1 MIRRTEYW
9 NVSTGTVR
17 SGATGH
23 GESVTDVED
32 YLIPLDRA
40 RTAGLHGWGV
50 AAGLRVTATAGA
62 AGVTVTP
69 GSAADAAGSVVVL
82 AVGGVAVVDPGV
94 DPDQLQNVPTVP
106 VEAAGVAVATAT
118 AGDFLLT
125 ITWREVLGDNTL
137 ANAPALLHAPWLRM
151 VPVTGFADVGKQV
164 VLAGV
169 TVDAGGKVTALI
181 TGLRRPAGVPAG
193 KLELRIPRASS
204 EGTALSADQGAAA
217 ELAADP
223 NGNVVLS
230 FSGDVPR
237 KALTI
242 EAATARVDLRG
253 ELSLGGLSA
262 VSQDSG
268 RLVLN
273 KNKAFARGI
282 STPGSFASSSLN
294 VGGANGGAELGAGN
308 LGVAGWLRV
317 GGNTTLSGAL
327 LAVVDNTPDNTW
339 NTAAFFKPAC
349 GPNWSHVHWG
359 TTGDWYIR
367 SSSAGGKVVLQDT
380 GGTVGVATSAPAH
393 TLDVNGSIGIS
404 GRLAMSSGDAYLRL
418 NQGLAFP
425 AGVHTPGV
433 FSSVSLNV
441 GGAYRWGNP
450 GPGNLAVTGRVGI
463 GAEDLRTARLTVKND
478 GAVHAIWAIADGD
491 RAGIWAIGR
500 PAGIFWGN
508 VDIRGTL
515 TKADNQFRI
524 DHPLDPA
531 GKVLCH
537 SNVESD
543 EMKNVYDGVAEL
555 GADGTAAV
563 ELPEWFEAL
572 NERFRY
578 QLTPIG
584 HAAPGLHIGTEL
596 TGNRFAIAGGE
607 PGTKVS
613 WQITGVRHDVY
624 AKAHPLV
631 VESEKD
637 EADQGSYLFPELHGE
652 PVSRAMGYVE
662 PE

>member
-1 MIRRTEYW
+1 MLRRTEYW

-40 RTAGLHGWGV
+40 RTSGLHGWGV
-50 AAGLRVTATAGA
+50 AAGLRVTATVGT
-62 AGVTVTP
+62 AGVTVLP
-69 GSAADAAGSVVVL
+69 GMAVDAAGNAVVL
-82 AVGGVAVVDPGV
+82 APGGLAVVDPTV

-106 VEAAGVAVATAT
+106 VEVTGVGVATAP
-118 AGDFLLT
+118 GDFLLT
-125 ITWREVLGDNTL
+125 LTWREVLGDNTV
-137 ANAPALLHAPWLRM
+137 ANAPALLHAPWLRL
-151 VPVTGFADVGKQV
+151 VAAAGFADTGKQI

-169 TVDAGGKVTALI
+169 TVDADGKVATVTA
-181 TGLRRPAGVPAG
+181 GLRHPVGLPAG
-193 KLELRIPRASS
+193 KVELRIPRARRD
-204 EGTALSADQGAAA
+204 GTALTADQGAAA
-217 ELAADP
+217 ELAADAD
-223 NGNVVLS
+223 GNVVLS
-230 FSGDVPR
+230 LSGDVPR
-237 KALTI
+237 KALTV
-242 EAATARVDLRG
+242 EAATGRVDLFG
-253 ELSLGGLSA
+253 ELSFGGLPA
-262 VSQDSG
+262 VSPDGG

-282 STPGSFASSSLN
+282 STPGSLAAGGLN
-294 VGGANGGAELGAGN
+294 VGGANGGADLGAGN

-317 GGNTTLSGAL
+317 GGNTTLSNAM
-327 LAVVDNTPDNTW
+327 LAVIDNTPENTW

-349 GPNWSHVHWG
+349 GPHWSHVHWG

-367 SSSAGGKVVLQDT
+367 SSAAGGKVVLQDS
-380 GGTVGVATSAPAH
+380 GGRVGVGTSSPAT
-393 TLDVNGSIGIS
+393 TLDVVGTIGLNN
-404 GRLAMSSGDAYLRL
+404 RVAVSSGDSYLRL
-418 NQGLAFP
+418 NQNGQFAS
-425 AGVHTPGV
+425 GVHTPGV
-433 FSSVSLNV
+433 FSSTSLNV
-441 GGAYRWGNP
+441 GGAFGWGNP
-450 GPGNLAVTGRVGI
+450 GLGNLAVTGRACI
-463 GAEDLRTARLTVKND
+463 GTEDTGLARLTVKGN
-478 GAVHAIWAIADGD
+478 GTSHAIWAIADGD

-515 TKADNQFRI
+515 TKGDNQFRI

-555 GADGTAAV
+555 GADGTATVA
-563 ELPEWFEAL
+563 LPEWFEAL

-584 HAAPGLHIGTEL
+584 RAAPGLHIATEL
-596 TGNRFAIAGGE
+596 TGNRFGIAGGE
-607 PGTKVS
+607 PGDKVS

-624 AKAHPLV
+624 ARAHPLV

-637 EADQGSYLFPELHGE
+637 EADRGSYLFPELHGE

-662 PE
+662 R

>member
-1 MIRRTEYW
+1 MLRRTEYW

-23 GESVTDVED
+23 GETVTDVED

-40 RTAGLHGWGV
+40 RTSGLHGWGV
-50 AAGLRVTATAGA
+50 AAGLRVTATVGS
-62 AGVTVTP
+62 AGVTVLP
-69 GSAADAAGSVVVL
+69 GTAVDAAGNVVVL
-82 AVGGVAVVDPGV
+82 APGGLAVVDPTV

-106 VEAAGVAVATAT
+106 VEVTGVGVATAP
-118 AGDFLLT
+118 GDFLLT
-125 ITWREVLGDNTL
+125 LTWREVLGDNTV
-137 ANAPALLHAPWLRM
+137 ANAPALLHAPWLRL
-151 VPVTGFADVGKQV
+151 VAAAGFADVGKQI

-169 TVDAGGKVTALI
+169 TVDADGKVTALT
-181 TGLRRPAGVPAG
+181 TGLRHPAGLPAG
-193 KLELRIPRASS
+193 KLELRIPRARR

-217 ELAADP
+217 ELAADAD
-223 NGNVVLS
+223 GNVVLS
-230 FSGDVPR
+230 LSGDVPR
-237 KALTI
+237 KALTV
-242 EAATARVDLRG
+242 EAATGRVDIFG

-262 VSQDSG
+262 VSPDGG

-282 STPGSFASSSLN
+282 STPGSLAVAGLN

-317 GGNTTLSGAL
+317 GGNTTLSNAM
-327 LAVVDNTPDNTW
+327 LAVIDNTPENTW

-367 SSSAGGKVVLQDT
+367 SASAGGKVVMQDS
-380 GGTVGVATSAPAH
+380 GGRVGVGTSAPAT
-393 TLDVNGSIGIS
+393 TLDVVGTIGLNN
-404 GRLAMSSGDAYLRL
+404 RLAISSGDSYLRL
-418 NQGLAFP
+418 NQNGQFTS
-425 AGVHTPGV
+425 GVHTPSV

-441 GGAYRWGNP
+441 GGAFGWGNP
-450 GPGNLAVTGRVGI
+450 GTGNLAVTGRVGI
-463 GAEDLRTARLTVKND
+463 GVEDLRTARLTVRND

-491 RAGIWAIGR
+491 RAGIWAVGR
-500 PAGIFWGN
+500 PAGLFWGN
-508 VDIRGTL
+508 VDVRGTL
-515 TKADNQFRI
+515 TKANNQFRI

-537 SNVESD
+537 STVESD

-555 GADGTAAV
+555 GADGSATV
-563 ELPEWFEAL
+563 EVPEWFEAL

-584 HAAPGLHIGTEL
+584 RAAPGLHIAAEL
-596 TGNRFAIAGGE
+596 VENRFAIAGGE
-607 PGTKVS
+607 PGDKVS
-613 WQITGVRHDVY
+613 WQVTGVRHDVY
-624 AKAHPLV
+624 ARAHPLV

-637 EADQGSYLFPELHGE
+637 EADRGRYLFPELHGE